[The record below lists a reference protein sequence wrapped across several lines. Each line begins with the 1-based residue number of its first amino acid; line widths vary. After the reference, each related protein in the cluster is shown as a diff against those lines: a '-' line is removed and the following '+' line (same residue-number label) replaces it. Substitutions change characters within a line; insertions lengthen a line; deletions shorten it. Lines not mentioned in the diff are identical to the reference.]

1 MDWKPEALQRA
12 SQLKCSRTSDS
23 HDSTCQL
30 RQETAALRDFDPA
43 YVADGS
49 ESVRR
54 CHLWCPVCPKA
65 DTERAARWTA
75 QTCHSGHRRHS
86 SNETLRNIGAVHP
99 GLMPANLSTLA
110 HFSVSLAI
118 NFPKSA
124 DIIGIGTPPRSASR
138 GLILGSARPAFELPV
153 ELVDDLGRRGL
164 RCPDAVPGARLVS
177 GTNSPTVGMSGSTSE
192 RVAVVTA
199 TARSLLAL
207 MCSMDAV
214 MGPKYTCT
222 CPHPS
227 GR

>member
-124 DIIGIGTPPRSASR
+124 DVIGIGTPPRSASR
-138 GLILGSARPAFELPV
+138 GLILGSARPAL
-153 ELVDDLGRRGL
+153 
-164 RCPDAVPGARLVS
+164 
-177 GTNSPTVGMSGSTSE
+177 N
-192 RVAVVTA
+192 
-199 TARSLLAL
+199 SLLSLSTISAGVAFGAPTPYQVL
-207 MCSMDAV
+207 AS
-214 MGPKYTCT
+214 
-222 CPHPS
+222 CPAQIRLRWGCPAAPPNA
-227 GR
+227 